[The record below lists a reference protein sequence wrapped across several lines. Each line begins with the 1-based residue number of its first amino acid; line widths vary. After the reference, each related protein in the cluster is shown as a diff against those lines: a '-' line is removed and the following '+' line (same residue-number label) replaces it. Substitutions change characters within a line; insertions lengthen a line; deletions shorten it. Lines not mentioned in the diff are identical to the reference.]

1 MLNLPKKIYFMQA
14 NLIKKKFFIN
24 NYYLLNNKICEL
36 FLIDGPPFANGDF
49 HIGHILNKTIKDILI
64 KIFYSNNITLLSN
77 NGSDCHGLPIEQLN
91 KINNFFFLNCRNFV
105 CKNIKLQKKS
115 LINFFFLNKYYLYN
129 TMEPKYESLQYK
141 FFNYLLIKKII
152 NVEKIPIL
160 WCFKCSSSLSYSEI
174 LYKKINSYSFYIKI
188 KFNIYY
194 IIIWT
199 TTLWSLINN
208 QAIFFTN
215 NIIYVIYKTKK
226 NYLIFSKNI
235 FYKLL
240 KILKLK
246 GKIFSF
252 LKGEFFFLKK
262 YNLFFKKI
270 INFFKKNNILINNFY
285 IDKNIGSGFIHCS
298 PSNGIE
304 DYELFYNRKK
314 IFNFYNKKYIVIN
327 LKLLNKINLFYF
339 SKILYKFLKKRNI
352 ILKKEK
358 IIHNFMFC
366 WRHKKPIFYY
376 LSKQIFLN
384 LNFFYKKKNIKNI
397 LLNLIK
403 KINFFPKFI
412 IKNLS
417 NMIYNRSNW
426 CISRQR
432 YWGIPITLK
441 KNDNS
446 FYKNISKNFSS
457 HIFFYLKN
465 INQNIFDVWLDS
477 SIISILF
484 DNKKIIIEGKDQIRG
499 WYQSVLII
507 NFFCYFKINI
517 KKIISHNF
525 CIDKN
530 GNKLS
535 KSSKNYKSLEYILK
549 SNSNEI
555 IKLYL
560 LEHDFT
566 KNIIFEN
573 NNIKNSN
580 FTYIIIRNFIKFLIN
595 NFYDFNFKNN
605 SLLFFDYWI
614 IIKQKKIEKI
624 IKKLLLNFNFYNSI
638 KILKLYISFINLN
651 YFDYLKSNLYI
662 CKKFSFIRNSSI
674 FTVFNILSF
683 IKKILFPI
691 LYCTSKELNF
701 SFKYFFNKKKKFFFS
716 FFLKL
721 KKIINKNIF
730 FFKKI
735 KTIKKIKNNV
745 FNIFFERIFFFN
757 FFWNWFKYN
766 FYYKKEIKK
775 NFCYISKKNTC
786 KTNFSY
792 KKQACKTCLINIF
805 HNYQEIRLYV

>member
-14 NLIKKKFFIN
+14 NLIKTNIFIN
-24 NYYLLNNKICEL
+24 NFYLLNNKICEL
-36 FLIDGPPFANGDF
+36 FLLDGPPFANGEF

-64 KIFYSNNITLLSN
+64 KIFYLNNITLLSN

-105 CKNIKLQKKS
+105 CKNIKLQKKN
-115 LINFFFLNKYYLYN
+115 LINFYFLNKYYLYN
-129 TMEPKYESLQYK
+129 TMEPRYESLQYK
-141 FFNYLLIKKII
+141 FFNYLLLKNII
-152 NVEKIPIL
+152 NNNKIPIL
-160 WCFKCSSSLSYSEI
+160 WCFKCISSLSYSEI
-174 LYKKINSYSFYIKI
+174 LYKKINSFSFYIKI
-188 KFNIYY
+188 KFYNYY

-208 QAIFFTN
+208 QAIFFN
-215 NIIYVIYKTKK
+215 KNDIYIIYKTKK
-226 NYLIFSKNI
+226 IFLIFLKKI

-262 YNLFFKKI
+262 YTLFFKKI
-270 INFFKKNNILINNFY
+270 IVFFKKKNILINNIY

-298 PSNGIE
+298 PSNGVE
-304 DYELFYNRKK
+304 DYDLFFKK
-314 IFNFYNKKYIVIN
+314 NNINNFYNKKFIIIY
-327 LKLLNKINLFYF
+327 LKLFKKINLFYF

-352 ILKKEK
+352 LLKNEK

-376 LSKQIFLN
+376 LSEQIFLN
-384 LNFFYKKKNIKNI
+384 LNFSYKKKNIKNI

-403 KINFFPKFI
+403 KIIFFPKFVL
-412 IKNLS
+412 KNLS
-417 NMIYNRSNW
+417 NMIYNRNNW

-432 YWGIPITLK
+432 YWGVPITLNK
-441 KNDNS
+441 IENS
-446 FYKNISKNFSS
+446 FFKNISKNFSS
-457 HIFFYLKN
+457 HIFFYLKKK
-465 INQNIFDVWLDS
+465 NQNIFDVWLDS

-484 DNKKIIIEGKDQIRG
+484 NNKKIIIEGKDQIRG
-499 WYQSVLII
+499 WYQSIIII

-535 KSSKNYKSLEYILK
+535 KSSKNYKSLNYILTI
-549 SNSNEI
+549 NSSEI

-580 FTYIIIRNFIKFLIN
+580 FTYIIFRNFIKFLVN
-595 NFYDFNFKNN
+595 NFFDFNFKNN
-605 SLLFFDYWI
+605 QLLFFDFWI
-614 IIKQKKIEKI
+614 ITKKKKIEKI
-624 IKKLLLNFNFYNSI
+624 IKKLFLNFNFYNSI
-638 KILKLYISFINLN
+638 KVIKLFINFINLN
-651 YFDYLKSNLYI
+651 YIDYLKNNLYI
-662 CKKFSFIRNSSI
+662 CKNFSFIRNSNLFSI
-674 FTVFNILSF
+674 FNILSF
-683 IKKILFPI
+683 FKKILFPI
-691 LYCTSKELNF
+691 LFCTSKELNN
-701 SFKYFFNKKKKFFFS
+701 SFFYNFKIKKHIFFS
-716 FFLKL
+716 FILKL
-721 KKIINKNIF
+721 KKIIDKKIF

-735 KTIKKIKNNV
+735 KILKKIKNNI
-745 FNIFFERIFFFN
+745 FNIFFEKILFFN
-757 FFWNWFKYN
+757 FFWNWFKYK
-766 FYYKKEIKK
+766 FYYKKKVIKFFCKISK
-775 NFCYISKKNTC
+775 NFVYKND
-786 KTNFSY
+786 FFHGIQS
-792 KKQACKTCLINIF
+792 CKTCLLNIF
-805 HNYQEIRLYV
+805 HNYEEVRLYV

>member
-14 NLIKKKFFIN
+14 NLIKKNFFIN
-24 NYYLLNNKICEL
+24 NFYLFNNKICEF
-36 FLIDGPPFANGDF
+36 FLLDGPPFANGDF

-64 KIFYSNNITLLSN
+64 KIFYLNNITLLSN
-77 NGSDCHGLPIEQLN
+77 NGSDCHGLPIEQSN

-105 CKNIKLQKKS
+105 CKNIQLQKKN

-129 TMEPKYESLQYK
+129 TMEPRYESLQYK
-141 FFNYLLIKKII
+141 FFNYLLIKNIVNIK
-152 NVEKIPIL
+152 KIPIL
-160 WCFKCSSSLSYSEI
+160 WCFKCISSLSYSEI
-174 LYKKINSYSFYIKI
+174 LYKKINSSSFYIKI
-188 KFNIYY
+188 KFYNYY

-208 QAIFFTN
+208 QAIFFN
-215 NIIYVIYKTKK
+215 KNDIYIIYKTKK
-226 NYLIFSKNI
+226 NYLIFLKKI
-235 FYKLL
+235 FNKLL

-252 LKGEFFFLKK
+252 LKGVFFCFKK
-262 YNLFFKKI
+262 YSLFFKKI
-270 INFFKKNNILINNFY
+270 IFFFRKKNILINNYY

-304 DYELFYNRKK
+304 DYDLFLNKSN
-314 IFNFYNKKYIVIN
+314 IINFYNKKYIIIN
-327 LKLLNKINLFYF
+327 LKLFEKVNLFYF

-352 ILKKEK
+352 IFNIEK

-384 LNFFYKKKNIKNI
+384 LNFFYRKKNIKNI
-397 LLNLIK
+397 LLSLIK
-403 KINFFPKFI
+403 KINFFPKFLL
-412 IKNLS
+412 KNLS

-432 YWGIPITLK
+432 YWGIPITLNK
-441 KNDNS
+441 KTNS

-457 HIFFYLKN
+457 HIFFYLKKK
-465 INQNIFDVWLDS
+465 NQNIFDVWLDS
-477 SIISILF
+477 SIISLLF
-484 DNKKIIIEGKDQIRG
+484 NNKKIIIEGKDQIRG

-535 KSSKNYKSLEYILK
+535 KSSKNYKSLKYILNI
-549 SNSNEI
+549 NSNEI

-580 FTYIIIRNFIKFLIN
+580 FTYIIVRNFIKFLVN
-595 NFYDFNFKNN
+595 NFFDFNFKNN
-605 SLLFFDYWI
+605 RLLFFDYWI
-614 IIKQKKIEKI
+614 IIKKKKIEKI
-624 IKKLLLNFNFYNSI
+624 IKKLFLNFNFYNSI
-638 KILKLYISFINLN
+638 KIIKLFINFVNLN
-651 YFDYLKSNLYI
+651 YFNYLKNNIYI
-662 CKKFSFIRNSSI
+662 CKNFSFVRNSGLFSI
-674 FTVFNILSF
+674 FNILCF
-683 IKKILFPI
+683 LKKILFPI
-691 LYCTSKELNF
+691 LFFTSKELNNL
-701 SFKYFFNKKKKFFFS
+701 FKYNFIQKKDIFFS
-716 FFLKL
+716 FILKL
-721 KKIINKNIF
+721 KKIIDKKIF

-735 KTIKKIKNNV
+735 KILKKIKKNI
-745 FNIFFERIFFFN
+745 FNIFYEKIFFLN
-757 FFWNWFKYN
+757 FFWNWFKYK
-766 FYYKKEIKK
+766 FYFKKKINKKICNISK
-775 NFCYISKKNTC
+775 NFIYKND
-786 KTNFSY
+786 FFY
-792 KKQACKTCLINIF
+792 KKQVCKTCLINIF
-805 HNYQEIRLYV
+805 HNYEEVRFYV